1 MEGMSA
7 VDRERDGLSIDQFA
21 WNADGLIPV
30 IAQQHDTGEVLMLA
44 WMDREAL
51 RRTLAD
57 GRAWYWSRSRAS
69 YWMKGETSGA
79 VQDVVDVRYDCD
91 ADSLLLL
98 VDQQGS
104 GACHTG
110 ERTCFYR
117 RIEAVP
123 PGAAQEVTS
132 PMSDTTP
139 TIPPTQLSL
148 GTVIEEL
155 YALLEQRL
163 REQPEGS
170 YTVKLLTGPQDK
182 LLKKIAEE
190 AGEVIIAAR
199 DGDHDQT
206 RYEIADLLYHLLV
219 VMVREGVEPA
229 DLAAELA
236 GRRK

>member
-1 MEGMSA
+1 M
-7 VDRERDGLSIDQFA
+7 DRERADLSVGDLS
-21 WNADGLIPV
+21 WNAGLLPAIV
-30 IAQQHDTGEVLMLA
+30 QQYDTGEVLMLA
-44 WMDREAL
+44 WMDATAL
-51 RRTLAD
+51 RRTLD
-57 GRAWYWSRSRAS
+57 EGRAWYWSRSRKA

-79 VQDVVDVRYDCD
+79 VQDVVEVRYDCD
-91 ADSLLLL
+91 ADSLLVL
-98 VDQQGS
+98 VDQQGD

-117 RIEAVP
+117 RIGAGPEDAQIDVAAAEPPAEPAV
-123 PGAAQEVTS
+123 AQH
-132 PMSDTTP
+132 
-139 TIPPTQLSL
+139 SL
-148 GTVIEEL
+148 GTVIEDL
-155 YALLEQRL
+155 YALLEQRKRDL
-163 REQPEGS
+163 PEGS
-170 YTVKLLTGPQDK
+170 YTAKLLTGPQDK

-219 VMVREGVEPA
+219 VMVREGVEPG

>member
-1 MEGMSA
+1 
-7 VDRERDGLSIDQFA
+7 VDRERDALTIDDLS
-21 WNADGLIPV
+21 WNADGLIPAIV
-30 IAQQHDTGEVLMLA
+30 QQHDTGEVLMLA
-44 WMDREAL
+44 WMDAEAL
-51 RRTLAD
+51 RRTLQE
-57 GRAWYWSRSRAS
+57 GRAWYWSRSRDS

-91 ADSLLLL
+91 ADALLVL

-117 RIEAVP
+117 RIEA
-123 PGAAQEVTS
+123 GEGTGEAAADAGGVVA
-132 PMSDTTP
+132 PVA
-139 TIPPTQLSL
+139 TQSL
-148 GTVIEEL
+148 GAVVEDL
-155 YALLEQRL
+155 YALLEQRR
-163 REQPEGS
+163 REMPEGS

-219 VMVREGVEPA
+219 VMVREGIEPD

>member
-1 MEGMSA
+1 
-7 VDRERDGLSIDQFA
+7 VDRERDALSIDEFT
-21 WNADGLIPV
+21 WNADGLIPA

-51 RRTLAD
+51 RRTLEE
-57 GRAWYWSRSRAS
+57 GRAWYWSRSRAA

-91 ADSLLLL
+91 ADALLLL
-98 VDQQGS
+98 VDQQGP

-117 RIEAVP
+117 RIEAASE
-123 PGAAQEVTS
+123 GAAQEVPAAMT
-132 PMSDTTP
+132 DTVTAAEP
-139 TIPPTQLSL
+139 DAQPSL
-148 GTVIEEL
+148 GAVMEDL
-155 YALLEQRL
+155 YAVLEQR
-163 REQPEGS
+163 RRDEPEGS

-219 VMVREGVEPA
+219 VMVREGVEPG

>member
-1 MEGMSA
+1 
-7 VDRERDGLSIDQFA
+7 VDRERDDLAIEDLI
-21 WNADGLIPV
+21 WNADGLIPA

-51 RRTLAD
+51 RRTLAE
-57 GRAWYWSRSRAS
+57 GRAWYWSRSRGA

-91 ADSLLLL
+91 ADALLLL
-98 VDQQGS
+98 VDQQGL

-117 RIEAVP
+117 RIEAAP
-123 PGAAQEVTS
+123 EGAAQEVAV
-132 PMSDTTP
+132 PMPDNTADTTP
-139 TIPPTQLSL
+139 AEWPSL
-148 GTVIEEL
+148 GTVIEDL
-155 YALLEQRL
+155 YAVLEQRR
-163 REQPEGS
+163 REEPEGS

-219 VMVREGVEPA
+219 VMVREGVEPG

-236 GRRK
+236 GRRR

>member
-1 MEGMSA
+1 
-7 VDRERDGLSIDQFA
+7 VDRERDDLAIDDLA
-21 WNADGLIPV
+21 WNPDGLIPA

-51 RRTLAD
+51 RRTLAES
-57 GRAWYWSRSRAS
+57 RVWYWSRSRAS

-91 ADSLLLL
+91 ADALLLL
-98 VDQQGS
+98 VDQQGL

-117 RIEAVP
+117 RIEVAP
-123 PGAAQEVTS
+123 EGATQEVTA
-132 PMSDTTP
+132 PMPDTASDTMP
-139 TIPPTQLSL
+139 VAWPSL
-148 GTVIEEL
+148 GTVIEDL
-155 YALLEQRL
+155 YAVLEQR
-163 REQPEGS
+163 RDEQPEGS

-219 VMVREGVEPA
+219 VMVREGVEPG

-236 GRRK
+236 GRAK

>member
-1 MEGMSA
+1 
-7 VDRERDGLSIDQFA
+7 
-21 WNADGLIPV
+21 
-30 IAQQHDTGEVLMLA
+30 
-44 WMDREAL
+44 
-51 RRTLAD
+51 
-57 GRAWYWSRSRAS
+57 
-69 YWMKGETSGA
+69 MKGETSGA

-91 ADSLLLL
+91 ADALLLL
-98 VDQQGS
+98 VDQQGT

-117 RIEAVP
+117 RIEA
-123 PGAAQEVTS
+123 GARGPSSRTSEPSTVTDAAS
-132 PMSDTTP
+132 ERRRSDAP
-139 TIPPTQLSL
+139 L
-148 GTVIEEL
+148 GDVRQDL
-155 YALLEQRL
+155 YAVLEQRRDEL
-163 REQPEGS
+163 PEGS

-219 VMVREGVEPA
+219 VMVREGVEPG

-236 GRRK
+236 GRGK

>member
-1 MEGMSA
+1 M
-7 VDRERDGLSIDQFA
+7 DRERDALTIDDLS
-21 WNADGLIPV
+21 WNADGLIPAIV
-30 IAQQHDTGEVLMLA
+30 QQHDTGEVLMLA
-44 WMDREAL
+44 WMDAEAL
-51 RRTLAD
+51 RRTLQE
-57 GRAWYWSRSRAS
+57 GRAWYWSRSRDS

-91 ADSLLLL
+91 ADALLVL

-117 RIEAVP
+117 RIEAGEDVGAG
-123 PGAAQEVTS
+123 GAAPEAVTVAA
-132 PMSDTTP
+132 PAAR
-139 TIPPTQLSL
+139 QSL
-148 GTVIEEL
+148 GAVVEDL
-155 YALLEQRL
+155 YALLEQRKRDL
-163 REQPEGS
+163 PEGS
-170 YTVKLLTGPQDK
+170 YTTKLLTGPQDK

-219 VMVREGVEPA
+219 VMVREGVEPD
-229 DLAAELA
+229 DLASELA

>member
-1 MEGMSA
+1 
-7 VDRERDGLSIDQFA
+7 
-21 WNADGLIPV
+21 
-30 IAQQHDTGEVLMLA
+30 MLA
-44 WMDREAL
+44 WMDATAL
-51 RRTLAD
+51 RRTLQE
-57 GRAWYWSRSRAS
+57 GRAWYWSRSRGS

-91 ADSLLLL
+91 ADSLLVL

-110 ERTCFYR
+110 EHTCFYR
-117 RIEAVP
+117 RIEA
-123 PGAAQEVTS
+123 GADAAEAAAA
-132 PMSDTTP
+132 PIARP
-139 TIPPTQLSL
+139 SL
-148 GTVIEEL
+148 GAVIEDL
-155 YALLEQRL
+155 YALLEERKRDL
-163 REQPEGS
+163 PEGS
-170 YTVKLLTGPQDK
+170 YTAKLLTGPQDK

-199 DGDHDQT
+199 DGDTGQT

-229 DLAAELA
+229 DLAAELL

>member
-1 MEGMSA
+1 VTA
-7 VDRERDGLSIDQFA
+7 VDREQDDLTIDEFA
-21 WNADGLIPV
+21 WNADGLVPV

-51 RRTLAD
+51 RRTLEQ
-57 GRAWYWSRSRAS
+57 GRAWYWSRSRKS

-91 ADSLLLL
+91 ADALLLL
-98 VDQQGS
+98 VDQQGT

-117 RIEAVP
+117 RIEAAP
-123 PGAAQEVTS
+123 QGAAQEVPTT
-132 PMSDTTP
+132 MTDAADTTP
-139 TIPPTQLSL
+139 TTQFSL

-155 YALLEQRL
+155 YAVLEQRL
-163 REQPEGS
+163 RDKPEGS

-219 VMVREGVEPA
+219 VMVREGVEPG